1 MAIKKSRIAILI
13 TSKYQ
18 FDLLIGMAHSF
29 DIPISEATWDR
40 YKQGNE
46 WFIFKYLIHGYQP
59 LYGSNILLEFDIET
73 QLINSFTDWFTQ
85 LADETIFNKYL

>member
-1 MAIKKSRIAILI
+1 MAILI

-29 DIPISEATWDR
+29 DIPISELTWDR

-46 WFIFKYLIHGYQP
+46 WFIFKYLVQGYQH
-59 LYGSNILLEFDIET
+59 LYGSNILLEFDTEIQVT
-73 QLINSFTDWFTQ
+73 NSFADWFTE